1 MLSVYEVSAAESA
14 DDHRRHRERTWWILY
29 ALLVGATIVLG
40 GLALKTA
47 PRLLP
52 QTLVLLGLGA
62 VVALARP
69 LAGVHLLTFFTLLGD
84 ASILPGYPFA
94 KNLSSRESVF
104 FLDDA
109 TTLSPLE
116 IMLVATTLGLLLHA
130 YVTPGW
136 RFRRGALVTP
146 LLALTGLVVVGLLR
160 AFVAGGN
167 TNVAL
172 WEARPLLYLPLVY
185 VLVTNLVTT
194 SRQMIRLLMVA
205 IAGVV
210 ANSLIALNSYRLLS
224 TVQRDALESLNE
236 HSASVHIGALFI
248 LTFALWLFRG
258 PLSLRVTFAALTVL
272 SLPTFLFSERRGA
285 VVALGAGLIVLAM
298 VLFAR
303 RRRTFYLVVPIFLIF
318 IGAYVG
324 AFWGVED
331 GGVAFP
337 AQAIKGVI
345 APGTLNEEDQASNLY
360 RDIEAYN
367 LQYTIR
373 AEPLTGVGFGKPFYR
388 PAPMPDITFFVFWEY
403 VPHNSLLWVWLKTGI
418 FGFIALLYLFG
429 RTIQEGVRSVVA
441 SRSPERAA
449 FICLALAYVVMF
461 AVFAYVDIAW
471 DARSAVFLGLAMAA
485 CADFP
490 REGRRLAPD
499 GMATVDDD
507 LEPSRG
513 SG

>member
-224 TVQRDALESLNE
+224 TVQREALESLNE

>member
-1 MLSVYEVSAAESA
+1 MNVLVTFMFGIAVISIRAASRDRRGLGGVPLLCLCALVAVAYYERPAVGLTVLSVYEASAAESA
-14 DDHRRHRERTWWILY
+14 ADHLRHRERTWWILY
-29 ALLVGATIVLG
+29 ALLIGATIVLG

-69 LAGVHLLTFFTLLGD
+69 LAGLHLLTFFTLLGD

-104 FLDDA
+104 FIDDA

-116 IMLVATTLGLLLHA
+116 IMLVATSLGLLLHA

-136 RFRRGALVTP
+136 RFRRGALLSPFLV
-146 LLALTGLVVVGLLR
+146 LAGLVVVGLLR

-185 VLVTNLVTT
+185 LLVTNLVTT
-194 SRQMIRLLMVA
+194 PRQMIRLLMVA

-224 TVQRDALESLNE
+224 TVQREALESLNE

-248 LTFALWLFRG
+248 LTLALWLFRG
-258 PLSLRVTFAALTVL
+258 PLSLRVAFTALTAL

-285 VVALGAGLIVLAM
+285 VVALGAGLILLSM

-303 RRRTFYLVVPIFLIF
+303 SRRTFYLVVPILLIL

-324 AFWGVED
+324 AFWGVEE
-331 GGVAFP
+331 GAAAFP

-345 APGTLNEEDQASNLY
+345 APGSSARRTRPRTS
-360 RDIEAYN
+360 
-367 LQYTIR
+367 
-373 AEPLTGVGFGKPFYR
+373 TGTSR
-388 PAPMPDITFFVFWEY
+388 
-403 VPHNSLLWVWLKTGI
+403 
-418 FGFIALLYLFG
+418 
-429 RTIQEGVRSVVA
+429 RSTSSSPCGLSPSPELGSE
-441 SRSPERAA
+441 SRST
-449 FICLALAYVVMF
+449 V
-461 AVFAYVDIAW
+461 
-471 DARSAVFLGLAMAA
+471 
-485 CADFP
+485 
-490 REGRRLAPD
+490 RRPCP
-499 GMATVDDD
+499 TS
-507 LEPSRG
+507 PSSSSG
-513 SG
+513 STCRTTRCSGCG